1 MFQMTLNGKPFK
13 TKDFDKVVG
22 EALNKQTHD
31 FVVPQLVNF
40 ITAKVEEIK
49 RDKNSKETGISFDA
63 SNFVDLDLMKSSP
76 DRGRAQKTKVM
87 QSVAR
92 ELQKKGLR
100 VTIDLNTLD
109 IQW

>member
-40 ITAKVEEIK
+40 IVAKVEEIK
-49 RDKNSKETGISFDA
+49 RNKNSKETGISFDA
-63 SNFVDLDLMKSSP
+63 SNFMDFDLMKSSP
-76 DRGRAQKTKVM
+76 DHGLEQKKKVM

-92 ELQKKGLR
+92 ELQKRGLK
-100 VTIDLNTLD
+100 VTINLD
-109 IQW
+109 ILNIQW